1 MTGIMALIKINV
13 RASNLKFFTI
23 SPLCFLALIPLF
35 IYGIYIIPLFFKPLL
50 SILIALYRLD

>member
-1 MTGIMALIKINV
+1 MALIKINV

-35 IYGIYIIPLFFKPLL
+35 IYGIYIILLFFKPLL
-50 SILIALYRLD
+50 SNLIALYRLD